1 VSKSPHLDPVWLRQK
16 YEAEGLSTYDIG
28 KLVGRD
34 PKRIYQ
40 KLRDFGIPTRA
51 RGHNLAGEDNYFT
64 MQPGAVSPM
73 KGKHHSETTRK
84 LLSLKATRPKPY
96 LRGKRNGMSGRIGT
110 TNPNYKSGSSPE
122 RQRLYASGEWKE
134 LIRSIYR
141 RDNYRCTQCG
151 SPKRERRGLHAHHV
165 KPWATH
171 PELRADPS
179 NIVTLCRTC
188 HERLHSKQV

>member
-1 VSKSPHLDPVWLRQK
+1 
-16 YEAEGLSTYDIG
+16 
-28 KLVGRD
+28 
-34 PKRIYQ
+34 
-40 KLRDFGIPTRA
+40 
-51 RGHNLAGEDNYFT
+51 
-64 MQPGAVSPM
+64 M

-151 SPKRERRGLHAHHV
+151 SPKRERRA
-165 KPWATH
+165 
-171 PELRADPS
+171 ELRADPS